1 MTRMTR
7 PDCAVMCNLINT
19 HTHTHTHTRKRGRN
33 VAYMQSVLELTILS
47 LFVRVGYK
55 RIAFVPG
62 INYLHDT
69 RFNHRT
75 SATRCSI
82 SVT

>member
-1 MTRMTR
+1 
-7 PDCAVMCNLINT
+7 MCNLINT

-33 VAYMQSVLELTILS
+33 VAYMQSVSELTILS
-47 LFVRVGYK
+47 FFVRVGYK
-55 RIAFVPG
+55 RIALVPG

-75 SATRCSI
+75 STTNCSI
-82 SVT
+82 SVM